1 MQELIASYLFQNKA
15 CPLPGLGSL
24 SINTS
29 AAESDITNQKI
40 SAPHAVILF
49 KNKETD
55 PAGLLNYVAAQ
66 TDCHVDEVS
75 ETLDHFCNDLKKEIS
90 NHANAKLDGIG
101 ELFIDANGHIN
112 LKPAALP
119 ASFLPAVFAERV
131 IHPKAEHSILVGDK
145 ETTNTAMSEYFTE
158 EPELK
163 DYWWVWAIVLTVIAL
178 GAMVFYFANPNSD
191 SLFGNSIKI

>member
-40 SAPHAVILF
+40 SAPQAVILF

-55 PAGLLNYVAAQ
+55 PAGLLNYVAVQ
-66 TDCHVDEVS
+66 TDCHMDEAS

-90 NHANAKLDGIG
+90 NHTNAKLDGIG
-101 ELFIDANGHIN
+101 DLFIDSNGHIN

-119 ASFLPAVFAERV
+119 VSFLPAVFAERV

-158 EPELK
+158 EPEVK
-163 DYWWVWAIVLTVIAL
+163 DYWWLWAIVLAVIAL